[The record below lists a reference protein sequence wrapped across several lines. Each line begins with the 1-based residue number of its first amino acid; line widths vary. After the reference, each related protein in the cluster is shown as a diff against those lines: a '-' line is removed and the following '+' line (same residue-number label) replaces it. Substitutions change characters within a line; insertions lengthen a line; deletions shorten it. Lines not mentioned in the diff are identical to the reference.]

1 MNVTLEIKMKDG
13 CEDLFPKQAHMTDAC
28 YDIYAAE
35 DAVIPAQGTKPVH
48 TGVHM
53 NIPEGYEV
61 VFRPRSG
68 LFFKYGISSHLGTID
83 TGYIDECQV
92 IMWNQSD
99 KDYEV
104 KRGDRIAQFKVQK
117 LLDTILVKV
126 DDITAQSRGGGFG
139 STGN

>member
-1 MNVTLEIKMKDG
+1 MVLEIKMKEG
-13 CEDLFPKQAHMTDAC
+13 CEDLFPKMAHITDAC

-35 DAVIPAQGTKPVH
+35 DAVIHAHGTKPVH

-53 NIPEGYEV
+53 NIPVGYEV
-61 VFRPRSG
+61 VIRPRSG
-68 LFFKYGISSHLGTID
+68 LFYKHGVSCHLGTID

-104 KRGDRIAQFKVQK
+104 HRGDRIAQFNVQT
-117 LLDTILVKV
+117 LTPTILIKV
-126 DDITAQSRGGGFG
+126 DEINAHSRGGGFG